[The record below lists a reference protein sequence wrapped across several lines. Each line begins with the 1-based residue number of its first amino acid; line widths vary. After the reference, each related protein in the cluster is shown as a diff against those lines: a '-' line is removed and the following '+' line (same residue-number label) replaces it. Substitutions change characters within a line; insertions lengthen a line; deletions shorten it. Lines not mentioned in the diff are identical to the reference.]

1 MSRKRKK
8 PSVVGLFSGCGGLD
22 LGFKQA
28 GFDILWAN
36 DFDQDSVKTYREN
49 IGDHV
54 VLGDITKIP
63 NKDIPSDFDVLLG
76 GFPCQGFSVAN
87 IKRSMKDERN
97 FLYLEML
104 RVIKNIFVGMILIS
118 LCFSQQKIDFR
129 TAEEQAKDPNVAL
142 KKSLIFPGVGQ
153 LYNDQKIKGY
163 TLIAAELFSLYSF
176 NENRKKYKDYNES
189 YDKSQDYY
197 LRERNR
203 FAWIA
208 IGLYFYGILDSV
220 VEAHLDDFDKIVK
233 ENDPQSETGDIDGK

>member
-1 MSRKRKK
+1 
-8 PSVVGLFSGCGGLD
+8 
-22 LGFKQA
+22 
-28 GFDILWAN
+28 
-36 DFDQDSVKTYREN
+36 
-49 IGDHV
+49 
-54 VLGDITKIP
+54 
-63 NKDIPSDFDVLLG
+63 
-76 GFPCQGFSVAN
+76 
-87 IKRSMKDERN
+87 
-97 FLYLEML
+97 
-104 RVIKNIFVGMILIS
+104 MILIS

-208 IGLYFYGILDSV
+208 IGLYLYGILDSV
-220 VEAHLDDFDKIVK
+220 VEAHLDNFDKIVIVCK
-233 ENDPQSETGDIDGK
+233 NSYLKYLKNLKYDFPLVKFIFNSFCFFSR